1 MHESQV
7 KNIGFHVTPVANLPS
22 ILSEGLMPQI
32 GPRAKR
38 VGEKRPLVFLF
49 PDLETVEDAL
59 MGWLELEF
67 GAESE
72 LALLRVDLPPELPT
86 IASDV
91 EYEMLVDQVLPPETC
106 QVLSYDIFAERS
118 LTSLE
123 GERRM
128 EAALGL

>member
-1 MHESQV
+1 
-7 KNIGFHVTPVANLPS
+7 LPS
-22 ILSEGLMPQI
+22 ILSDGLKPQI

-72 LALLRVDLPPELPT
+72 LALLSVQLPPEVTT
-86 IASDV
+86 IFSDI
-91 EYEMLVDQVLPPETC
+91 EYEMLVDQALPAEAC
-106 QVLSYDIFAERS
+106 QVLSYDVFAERS
-118 LTSLE
+118 LTTLE

-128 EAALGL
+128 EAAMGR